1 MLAIPFDGRQSAR
14 TILRAIVARNEEA
27 PLRISRRVET
37 GGLRGL
43 FVALFAATLVL
54 PFTTVAQQPA
64 GAGTSKTSLPDS
76 PAPKPQG
83 QVNAPESTAMKFIG
97 YATNRSIV
105 FPDIATNPQP
115 LGASGK
121 FKLFVNQSISPA
133 YVIAAASSAAISQA
147 RNVPSAYGQG
157 WDAYGGRFGA
167 GMARGSSNAFFSSF
181 VFATALHED
190 PRFFPQNRPSFWGSV
205 KYSAERLVVTRKD
218 SGTDGVNI
226 SGILGPLAAEALA
239 NVYLPTS
246 EQTGANT
253 AKRYGYDMAWRFAGN
268 MFKNYWPT
276 IFHSMGLQKLKV
288 LPAPNAPGQVP
299 SGGPPSF

>member
-1 MLAIPFDGRQSAR
+1 MRIAAR
-14 TILRAIVARNEEA
+14 HSGSRAGSG
-27 PLRISRRVET
+27 LRI
-37 GGLRGL
+37 
-43 FVALFAATLVL
+43 ALCSALLLL
-54 PFTTVAQQPA
+54 PSCARAQQPA

-76 PAPKPQG
+76 PQPKAQG
-83 QVNAPESTAMKFIG
+83 QTSASESVASTFIG
-97 YATNRSIV
+97 YVTNRSIV
-105 FPDIATNPQP
+105 FPDIATDPMP
-115 LGASGK
+115 LGPGGK

-181 VFATALHED
+181 AFATVLHQD

-218 SGTDGVNI
+218 SGRDGVNI

-239 NVYLPTS
+239 NVYLPVS
-246 EQTGANT
+246 EQTGAKT
-253 AKRYGYDMAWRFAGN
+253 AQRYGYDMAWRFAGN

-288 LPAPNAPGQVP
+288 LPPPGTPGQP
-299 SGGPPSF
+299 AQSGGPPTF